1 MTKEIVLSEHMN
13 LEELWDEE
21 QVIAYIMSV
30 TGWNRRRAKRDLE
43 RKIRQ
48 GKLPVMMVPSDQ

>member
-1 MTKEIVLSEHMN
+1 MTKEIVLSEHLN

-21 QVIAYIMSV
+21 QAIAHIMSV
-30 TGWNRRRAKRDLE
+30 TGWNRRRAKRDLD

>member
-30 TGWNRRRAKRDLE
+30 TGWNRRRAKRDLD